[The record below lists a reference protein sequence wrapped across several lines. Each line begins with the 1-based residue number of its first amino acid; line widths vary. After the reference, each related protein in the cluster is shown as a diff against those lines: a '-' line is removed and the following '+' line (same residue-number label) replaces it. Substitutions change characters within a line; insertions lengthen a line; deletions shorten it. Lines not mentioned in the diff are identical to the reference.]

1 MYLLQEW
8 DHDVHLFSRV
18 HHDKQGPKMD
28 RNRNRVDRYQRNS
41 KLQINVR
48 LIHTWDWKWS

>member
-48 LIHTWDWKWS
+48 LIHTWD